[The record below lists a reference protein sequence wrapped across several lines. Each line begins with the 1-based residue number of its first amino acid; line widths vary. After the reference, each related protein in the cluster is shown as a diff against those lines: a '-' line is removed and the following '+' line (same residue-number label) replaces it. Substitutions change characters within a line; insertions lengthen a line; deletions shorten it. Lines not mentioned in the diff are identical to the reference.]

1 MEESA
6 LPRVD
11 NERPTQN
18 SARMAASRRQQ
29 RQGRPRLAP
38 GCRQPRPISLGPGHT
53 DSAFDT
59 GAASFACPYASDCSD
74 CTAHVAATP
83 TSAGYSP
90 TRCHGEAPPARSVAT
105 NGIDGI
111 LPLDARRR
119 RRRLDL
125 AAATSVAFPNR
136 HADRSADGHADR
148 PTARRLLKAGA
159 SAYDSHS
166 SAGHGMSGG
175 RPATY
180 GTGRWG
186 VAASSVTRRA
196 PVFAGA
202 GAGVHFTGGVS
213 APYYYGRR
221 SVRHNAFLMV
231 LVSSHFH
238 NHNGYHHCGNTNA
251 AAGPDYDGVT
261 YDRFACKQAS
271 SYRTPTDLDRY
282 ELAEA
287 FALPPIASGSSQWP
301 LELTVHELLLYPS
314 DATEGRAPPALLG
327 FSTNDVSTV
336 DTLLKYLWMCVLLV
350 VLSPLAVLLVGL
362 LCRLIAAAAR
372 RVCTMCAPSLA
383 SKPGSTMV

>member
-1 MEESA
+1 MACATTEESA

-11 NERPTQN
+11 NERPTQKTRPELRRAGVS
-18 SARMAASRRQQ
+18 SARGGLGWHLWLRPASANQ
-29 RQGRPRLAP
+29 
-38 GCRQPRPISLGPGHT
+38 PGHT
-53 DSAFDT
+53 DLVFDT

-74 CTAHVAATP
+74 CTAYVAATP
-83 TSAGYSP
+83 TSAGYFP

-119 RRRLDL
+119 L

-136 HADRSADGHADR
+136 HADRSADGRADR

-159 SAYDSHS
+159 SAHDSHS
-166 SAGHGMSGG
+166 SVGHGMSGG

-180 GTGRWG
+180 GAGRWG
-186 VAASSVTRRA
+186 IAASSVTRRA

-213 APYYYGRR
+213 SAAYYYGRR
-221 SVRHNAFLMV
+221 SVRHDAFLMV
-231 LVSSHFH
+231 LISSHFH

-336 DTLLKYLWMCVLLV
+336 DTLLKYVWMCVLLV

-362 LCRLIAAAAR
+362 LCRLIAAAVR
-372 RVCTMCAPSLA
+372 RVCAMCAPSLA